1 MDLAGRVAALYG
13 RFSPEA
19 RETLAGKVLA
29 AGGQVVRDLTRRS
42 DLLIIGARAHALID
56 SGALPARLAAA
67 RARRLPVLGE
77 RAFAAALAGA
87 GRQQAQLPLT
97 AAAPLASEEAE
108 VLAAFDLIILDG
120 DRCGFEDA
128 RAVRAAADLRA
139 QGRSLAD
146 TVRILGRARDLAP
159 KGRHRIQLTPSGEAA
174 LAWDDGLTTLEGQ
187 GLLPLDDEAADLDGL
202 FEGAA
207 LAEARGDIAEAA
219 RLYDLLAR
227 ADRTDPIAPYNLG
240 NLHLAGGAIGAA
252 EIAYRQAVARDAN
265 FAEARY
271 NLAKALEALGRTQAA
286 EAELAGALAIDPML
300 ADALFNLAQLRM
312 QAGDAPAAKA
322 LFERYLA
329 TDPPMD
335 GAATARKGIIYCTA
349 VAARAWGGD

>member
-13 RFSPEA
+13 RFSPGGREA
-19 RETLAGKVLA
+19 LAGKVLA

-56 SGALPARLAAA
+56 SGALPARLATA
-67 RARRLPVLGE
+67 RARALPVLGE

-87 GRQQAQLPLT
+87 APQQAQLPV
-97 AAAPLASEEAE
+97 ARAAPLASGEAE
-108 VLAAFDLIILDG
+108 VLAAFDLIVVDA
-120 DRCGFEDA
+120 DNCRFEDA
-128 RAVRAAADLRA
+128 RALRAAADLRA

-146 TVRILGRARDLAP
+146 TVRILAQARDLAP

-187 GLLPLDDEAADLDGL
+187 GLLPLGDEAADLDGL
-202 FEGAA
+202 FETAA
-207 LAEARGDIAEAA
+207 LAEVRGDVAEAA

-227 ADRTDPIAPYNLG
+227 ADRADPIAPYNLG
-240 NLHLAGGAIGAA
+240 NLHLAAGAFGQAD
-252 EIAYRQAVARDAN
+252 IAYRQALARDPS

-271 NLAKALEALGRTQAA
+271 NLAKALEAMGRPDAA
-286 EAELAGALAIDPML
+286 QAELEAALVADPTL

-312 QAGDAPAAKA
+312 RDGDAAAARA

-329 TDPPMD
+329 TDPPSEA
-335 GAATARKGIIYCTA
+335 AATARKGIIYCTA
-349 VAARAWGGD
+349 VAARAQGRD